1 MSSAVNVEN
10 SRRTAACEADNEK
23 QAQLGDSLAPMTRA
37 PKLGKLKKKEATEGE
52 KTSLTKQ
59 ILLFL

>member
-52 KTSLTKQ
+52 IT
-59 ILLFL
+59 LLI

>member
-37 PKLGKLKKKEATEGE
+37 PKLGKLKKKETLEGE
-52 KTSLTKQ
+52 IT
-59 ILLFL
+59 

>member
-23 QAQLGDSLAPMTRA
+23 QAQLVENLAPMTRA
-37 PKLGKLKKKEATEGE
+37 PKLGKLKKKEAVEGE
-52 KTSLTKQ
+52 IT
-59 ILLFL
+59 